1 MPLKPKEMLKLLK
14 KNGFKEIKG
23 GGKGGHQKVFNAE
36 TKRTTEIPMHS
47 KELRKSTEDKILK
60 QAGLK

>member
-14 KNGFKEIKG
+14 ANGFKELKG
-23 GGKGGHQKVFNAE
+23 EEH
-36 TKRTTEIPMHS
+36 
-47 KELRKSTEDKILK
+47 DILK